1 MGKKKR
7 SLVWNIFS
15 NCRGGLIEGSLRGT
29 RSLQSA
35 DASQVPKIVRRRDIN
50 KKKKGTDIYI
60 YKDKGD
66 FSVCAGRQIG
76 AGYACASN
84 HEHCCHAMMDAVGQV
99 ALQPRLLNPNS
110 RIPESSH
117 SPILLHLASRRRV
130 AQNETEKQSGNFVS
144 TCRQTIR

>member
-1 MGKKKR
+1 MPLSWETHEKKR

-15 NCRGGLIEGSLRGT
+15 NCRGGLIEGSLRGP

-35 DASQVPKIVRRRDIN
+35 DASQEVPKIVRE
-50 KKKKGTDIYI
+50 KGQKSNI

-84 HEHCCHAMMDAVGQV
+84 HEHCCHAMMDAVRQV
-99 ALQPRLLNPNS
+99 ALQPRLLIPDARTSDPQFPGSSNP
-110 RIPESSH
+110 
-117 SPILLHLASRRRV
+117 V
-130 AQNETEKQSGNFVS
+130 APCF
-144 TCRQTIR
+144 